1 LGNSFREQHTTKSGR
16 IVQTKEA
23 PKWFQFPGRF
33 FPSSNIYSL
42 IILLLAFILLES
54 VLPLRTAL
62 KISADEDFEF
72 AKVELCSKGYQLYTQ
87 IWDDQPP
94 LYTFLLVQAA
104 KIASGSVLG
113 MRELNVLFS
122 LLLIVGLYCLV
133 LTTSG
138 KNQSKERSAAGLG
151 TWLAAFAA
159 AVFLLASPGLLELS
173 CSCMP
178 EIPALAMVL
187 ITLCVLVSGRD
198 LNKSRLTTAG
208 FIFGVALQLKLI
220 SLIYSPLVLLVL
232 WLRLGSKNSESV
244 IRSLRLCT
252 IYTCIFGA
260 CAMLSFVLLNA
271 LTGSP
276 LVIQLQQA
284 WTSHFSTG
292 KSLEYGSAANH
303 RFDWSIPF
311 KAWETLIPAL
321 MGIGLLGLRLK
332 ENLRN
337 KSAKD
342 FLNDPPFCI
351 LPLSW
356 LLLVLLVFVSHK
368 PWWPYYYVHVAVPLS
383 WLSGIGIAEAWNYL
397 RRKRR
402 MLPQVG
408 FALFS
413 LSALAWIGLR
423 LYLQEVEIR
432 SHPRTYSSYVLK
444 KMVQYRPYTRF
455 MFTDQPVYS
464 LHADIPM
471 PPQLAMLPLKRFWN
485 GDMTN
490 QRLATELE
498 AAKPGIIL
506 LANDSRT
513 VPYQDLLSREYQLVY
528 VDPSNRLLVHK
539 SIAKQGQHL
548 SAP

>member
-1 LGNSFREQHTTKSGR
+1 LGNSFPEQHTAQAGR
-16 IVQTKEA
+16 VAQTKEA

-33 FPSSNIYSL
+33 FPPPNIYSL
-42 IILLLAFILLES
+42 IILLLAFLLLDS

-104 KIASGSVLG
+104 KTTSTSVLG

-122 LLLIVGLYCLV
+122 LLLIVGLYCVV
-133 LTTSG
+133 LNTGG
-138 KNQSKERSAAGLG
+138 KNQSEESLAAGG
-151 TWLAAFAA
+151 ATWLAPFAA
-159 AVFLLASPGLLELS
+159 ALFLLASPGFLELS

-178 EIPALAMVL
+178 EIPSLAMVL
-187 ITLCVLVSGRD
+187 MSFCVLVSGRE
-198 LNKSRLTTAG
+198 LNKGRLTSAG

-232 WLRLGSKNSESV
+232 WLRLGLKKPES
-244 IRSLRLCT
+244 IARKLRLWT
-252 IYTCIFGA
+252 IYIFGA

-276 LVIQLQQA
+276 LIIQLQQA
-284 WTSHFSTG
+284 WTSHFSAG
-292 KSLEYGSAANH
+292 KSLEYGSAADH
-303 RFDWSIPF
+303 RFDWSVPF

-321 MGIGLLGLRLK
+321 MGFGLLLLRFN
-332 ENLRN
+332 EHVRN

-342 FLNDPPFCI
+342 FFIHPPFWI
-351 LPLSW
+351 LPLLW
-356 LLLVLLVFVSHK
+356 LFLVLLVFVWHK
-368 PWWPYYYVHVAVPLS
+368 PWWPYYYVHIAVPLS
-383 WLSGIGIAEAWNYL
+383 WLAGIGIAEALNYL
-397 RRKRR
+397 RTKK
-402 MLPQVG
+402 QVFPRVAFG
-408 FALFS
+408 LFS

-423 LYLQEVEIR
+423 LYLQDVEIR
-432 SHPRTYSSYVLK
+432 SHPRSYSSYVLK
-444 KMVQYRPYTRF
+444 RMLQYRPYTQF
-455 MFTDQPVYS
+455 LFTDQPVYS

-490 QRLATELE
+490 QRLAAELK

>member
-1 LGNSFREQHTTKSGR
+1 
-16 IVQTKEA
+16 
-23 PKWFQFPGRF
+23 
-33 FPSSNIYSL
+33 
-42 IILLLAFILLES
+42 LLLAFLFLES
-54 VLPLRTAL
+54 VLPLRTAI

-72 AKVELCSKGYQLYTQ
+72 AKVELCSNGHQLYTQ

-94 LYTFLLVQAA
+94 LYTFLLGRAA
-104 KIASGSVLG
+104 KIASGVVLG

-122 LLLIVGLYCLV
+122 LLLIVGLYSLV
-133 LTTSG
+133 LTTG
-138 KNQSKERSAAGLG
+138 RQNQDEARSVAGPG
-151 TWLAAFAA
+151 IRLAPFAGA
-159 AVFLLASPGLLELS
+159 LLLLASPGFLELS

-178 EIPALAMVL
+178 EIPALVMVL
-187 ITLCVLVSGRD
+187 VTFCVLVSGRD
-198 LNKSRLTTAG
+198 LNKARLTTAG
-208 FIFGVALQLKLI
+208 CIFGVALQLKLI
-220 SLIYSPLVLLVL
+220 SLIYSPLVLLAL
-232 WLRLGSKNSESV
+232 WLRHGSKNPES
-244 IRSLRLCT
+244 RGQTLKFCT
-252 IYTCIFGA
+252 FYAFMFA
-260 CAMLSFVLLNA
+260 MCALVSFVLLNA

-292 KSLEYGSAANH
+292 KSLEYGSAADH
-303 RFDWSIPF
+303 RFDWSVPF

-321 MGIGLLGLRLK
+321 MGIGLLVLRLK

-342 FLNDPPFCI
+342 DFNDRPLWV
-351 LPLSW
+351 LPLFW
-356 LLLVLLVFVSHK
+356 LLLVLLVFAWHK
-368 PWWPYYYVHVAVPLS
+368 PWWPYYYVHIAVPLS
-383 WLSGIGIAEAWNYL
+383 WLAGIGIAGAWNYL
-397 RRKRR
+397 RTKRQIMPR
-402 MLPQVG
+402 VA

-413 LSALAWIGLR
+413 VSALAWMGLR
-423 LYLQEVEIR
+423 LYLQELEIR

-444 KMVQYRPYTRF
+444 KMVQYRPYTKF

-490 QRLATELE
+490 QRLAAELE
-498 AAKPGIIL
+498 ATKPGIIL

-513 VPYQDLLSREYQLVY
+513 VPYQELLSREYQLVY